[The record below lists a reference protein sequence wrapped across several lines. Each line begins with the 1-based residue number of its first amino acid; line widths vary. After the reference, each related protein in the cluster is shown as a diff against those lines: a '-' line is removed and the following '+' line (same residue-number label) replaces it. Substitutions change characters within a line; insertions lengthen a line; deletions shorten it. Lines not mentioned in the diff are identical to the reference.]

1 MTRKS
6 GGEKMNANSWPSVDY
21 SVWEKRL
28 HECGTE
34 SGERKHNGRAP
45 AEAEKDLEEVL
56 VPGRAPLL
64 RVQTRPH
71 YGHHA
76 RLAVDIEL
84 VARIR
89 IQSETMYWC
98 QREFN

>member
-1 MTRKS
+1 MVPQ
-6 GGEKMNANSWPSVDY
+6 APVQ
-21 SVWEKRL
+21 
-28 HECGTE
+28 
-34 SGERKHNGRAP
+34 GR
-45 AEAEKDLEEVL
+45 DLEEVL